1 MNGWK
6 KAVTTAAVATS
17 LTAAVGA
24 LAATN
29 DIFAKI
35 GDIKGES
42 TDLKHKGEI
51 DVISWSWGL
60 VQMGAGH
67 SNSGGGGVGKAQF
80 HDISI
85 VKKVDRASPAL
96 LQAAAEGSHI
106 RDVQLI
112 VRKAGG
118 RQLEYL
124 KIKLTDVFV
133 ASVLNVVKGEEA
145 VEHLT
150 LNFGKVEYDYYPQ
163 KEDGSADAP
172 VHFGWSVKD
181 NRKQ

>member
-6 KAVTTAAVATS
+6 KAVTTAVVATS
-17 LTAAVGA
+17 VTAAVGA

-29 DIFAKI
+29 DIFIKM

-42 TDLKHKGEI
+42 SDQKHKGEI

-60 VQMGAGH
+60 VQAGASHSSGSGAGT
-67 SNSGGGGVGKAQF
+67 GKVQF

-96 LQAAAEGSHI
+96 FMAAAEGSHI
-106 RDVQLI
+106 KDVQLV

-118 RQLEYL
+118 KQLEYL

-133 ASVLNVVKGEEA
+133 ASVQNAVKGEDA
-145 VEHLT
+145 VEHIT
-150 LNFGKVEYDYYPQ
+150 LNFAKVEYDYYPQ
-163 KEDGSADAP
+163 KEDGSADSP